1 MYRIDAGTTAANDQK
16 DEYERVYNL
25 VELLSSQAGAWL
37 MDGAQEDG
45 RKVNRTELLDQLIAA
60 SGIKNKDK
68 IFDPY
73 TQENDK
79 TKPFT
84 PEMLNDPQLVS
95 MLQQQIQGQSE
106 EQPQVPQDIQQNQEV
121 QQLQPMEA
129 A

>member
-1 MYRIDAGTTAANDQK
+1 
-16 DEYERVYNL
+16 
-25 VELLSSQAGAWL
+25 

-84 PEMLNDPQLVS
+84 PEMLNDPQIVN
-95 MLQQQIQGQSE
+95 MLQQQIQGHPE
-106 EQPQVPQDIQQNQEV
+106 EQPQVSQDIQQNQEI